1 MKKIMIL
8 VLALAM
14 LLTAV
19 TSFAEDSAQGAA
31 DMAAQQAQGQPEYN
45 AQPDNSS
52 SWPREQ
58 GRRAADER
66 TGPAG

>member
-19 TSFAEDSAQGAA
+19 TVFAEDSAQGATNTP
-31 DMAAQQAQGQPEYN
+31 AQQTQGQP
-45 AQPDNSS
+45 P
-52 SWPREQ
+52 
-58 GRRAADER
+58 
-66 TGPAG
+66 